1 MELLFYVRYL
11 LSVKAAMFI
20 KCKITFL
27 LDTID
32 YWLCYHMKTLEIIT
46 I

>member
-1 MELLFYVRYL
+1 MELSFYVRYL
-11 LSVKAAMFI
+11 LSVKTTMFI
-20 KCKITFL
+20 KYKIIFL
-27 LDTID
+27 LATID